1 MNRNL
6 SFEQRLHNAE
16 GAQTVEQY
24 KAIHAY
30 LHGNGYDHEEFDLL
44 WYHSDNTTWGHG
56 FGRMIGFDEIYYDQS
71 WNNERSHSTDSLR
84 WQTLFPELIGH
95 DLRSVARSGAH
106 ALGSDVIEIAEDG
119 MSARSYYL
127 TPGVL
132 VGSIGFGDQRRG
144 NVYMWERYGSEF
156 IFVNG
161 EWKWFHEQVCPDIW
175 GNYDIGDW
183 AHDNFTNLLADIPE
197 HGVDKIKPPKLTDD
211 RSIHGMFS
219 MVNPVQRTVVPP
231 APYDTL
237 SEENTISPGYAAI
250 TPEKKRS

>member
-16 GAQTVEQY
+16 GVQAVEQY

-30 LHGNGYDHEEFDLL
+30 LHGFGYDKEEFDLL
-44 WYHSDNTTWGHG
+44 WYNSDNTTWGHG
-56 FGRMIGFDEIYYDQS
+56 FGRMIGWEEIYYNQA
-71 WNNERSHSTDSLR
+71 WNNESSHARDSLKWEDR
-84 WQTLFPELIGH
+84 YPELVGH
-95 DLRSVARSGAH
+95 DLRAVTRSGAH

-119 MSARSYYL
+119 MSARSFYL

-132 VGSIGFGDQRRG
+132 VGSVGGNGETRS

-156 IFVNG
+156 IYVND

-183 AHDNFTNLLADIPE
+183 AHANFTNLIANIPE
-197 HGVDKIKPPKLTDD
+197 HGIDKIKPPRLADF
-211 RSIHGMFS
+211 RSIHKMFS
-219 MVNPVQRTVVPP
+219 MVNPVQRTVQPP
-231 APYDTL
+231 EPYDTL
-237 SEENTISPGYAAI
+237 SEENTISPGYASI
-250 TPEKKRS
+250 P